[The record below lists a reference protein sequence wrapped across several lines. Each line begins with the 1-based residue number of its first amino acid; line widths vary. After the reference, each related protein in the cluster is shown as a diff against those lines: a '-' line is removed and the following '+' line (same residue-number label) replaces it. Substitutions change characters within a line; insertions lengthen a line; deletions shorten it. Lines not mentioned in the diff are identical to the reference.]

1 MIIYAKS
8 SEIDEVV
15 KKLEEIEER
24 FWLNYK
30 NFDAVNR
37 AYMRDNFE
45 TIYKKLDA
53 IMNKEQIEM
62 DI

>member
-30 NFDAVNR
+30 NLDAFNR